1 MASGPWTG
9 EENDLIVADYFA
21 MLADD
26 IAGRRYSKAEHRR
39 ALLPL
44 LNDRSEGSVEF
55 KHQNIS
61 AVLKGLG
68 EDWIPGYKPAFN
80 FQMTLVDAVARWL
93 ALHPDWLGR
102 LPGMRAAT
110 GMREAAQIWIGPPP
124 TLSNQPPPQELDQML
139 HIARK
144 FDVAGR
150 DERNRALGRA
160 GEERVLAH
168 EHATLRAAG
177 RDDLARKVRWVS
189 EEDGDGAGYDIA
201 SYAPDGR
208 PRLIEV
214 KTTNGWERTPFHITR
229 NELAVADE
237 GRAEWCL
244 FRMWNFSRE
253 PRAFELYP
261 PLDGHVSLT
270 PTSFQASFRCS
281 SVEHP
286 RRLLVQGQG
295 GHEARV
301 IGADGALLAAQ
312 GESLEDVRCQ
322 PFEAQQAGHCPDG
335 PPPGSYTWSSSWPLH
350 ESASRSR
357 RQAAILDKFGN
368 LSSLETSSRQT
379 AIHAS

>member
-1 MASGPWTG
+1 MSNGPWTD

-26 IAGRRYSKAEHRR
+26 VSARRYSKAEHPR

-93 ALHPDWLGR
+93 ALNPAWLGR
-102 LPGMRAAT
+102 QPGLQSSA
-110 GMREAAQIWIGPPP
+110 GLREAAQIWIG
-124 TLSNQPPPQELDQML
+124 LPQGLEQML
-139 HIARK
+139 HIACK

-168 EHATLRAAG
+168 ERAALRTAG

-201 SYAPDGR
+201 SFATDGL

-229 NELAVADE
+229 NELAVAE
-237 GRAEWCL
+237 ERRSEWRL
-244 FRMWNFSRE
+244 FRLWNFSRQ
-253 PRAFELYP
+253 PKAFELHP
-261 PLDGHVSLT
+261 PLDAHVSLT
-270 PTSFQASFRCS
+270 ATTFQASF
-281 SVEHP
+281 H
-286 RRLLVQGQG
+286 
-295 GHEARV
+295 
-301 IGADGALLAAQ
+301 
-312 GESLEDVRCQ
+312 
-322 PFEAQQAGHCPDG
+322 
-335 PPPGSYTWSSSWPLH
+335 
-350 ESASRSR
+350 
-357 RQAAILDKFGN
+357 
-368 LSSLETSSRQT
+368 
-379 AIHAS
+379 